1 MAEIPLWQRFLGLLA
16 YLLPWSD
23 ALSFGREIYRLFPS
37 LLVYS
42 EIPAIPILLLQRSIP
57 FGGFLLFLVL
67 FLVVVR
73 NPNVPYYLRFNVLQ
87 AILLD
92 ILLVVLALAFNVLL
106 SPLGNS
112 LMIRTLNNTVFIGAL
127 VLVLYAS
134 IQCVRGKEADLPTL
148 SEAVR
153 MQL

>member
-1 MAEIPLWQRFLGLLA
+1 MAEIPLWPRLLGLLA

-23 ALSFGREIYRLFPS
+23 ALSFGRELYNLFPWIS
-37 LLVYS
+37 YLAL
-42 EIPAIPILLLQRSIP
+42 PATPVLLLERSIP

-134 IQCVRGKEADLPTL
+134 IQCIRGKEADLPTL
-148 SEAVR
+148 SDAVR

>member
-1 MAEIPLWQRFLGLLA
+1 MADIPLWQRLLGLLA

-23 ALSFGREIYRLFPS
+23 ALSFGRELYNLFPWIS
-37 LLVYS
+37 YLAL
-42 EIPAIPILLLQRSIP
+42 PATPVLLLERSIP

-134 IQCVRGKEADLPTL
+134 IQCIRGKEADLPSL
-148 SEAVR
+148 SDAVR

>member
-1 MAEIPLWQRFLGLLA
+1 MAEIPLWQRLLGLLA

-23 ALSFGREIYRLFPS
+23 ALSFGRELYNLFPWVS
-37 LLVYS
+37 YLAL
-42 EIPAIPILLLQRSIP
+42 PATPVLLLERSIP

-134 IQCVRGKEADLPTL
+134 IQCIRGKEADLPTL
-148 SEAVR
+148 SDAVR

>member
-1 MAEIPLWQRFLGLLA
+1 MADIPLWQRLLGLLA

-23 ALSFGREIYRLFPS
+23 ALSFGRELYNLFPWIS
-37 LLVYS
+37 YLAL
-42 EIPAIPILLLQRSIP
+42 PATPVLLLERSIP

>member
-23 ALSFGREIYRLFPS
+23 ALSFGRELYNLFPWIS
-37 LLVYS
+37 YLAL
-42 EIPAIPILLLQRSIP
+42 PATPVLLLERSIP

-92 ILLVVLALAFNVLL
+92 IMLVVLALAFNVLL

-134 IQCVRGKEADLPTL
+134 IQCIRGKEADLPTL

>member
-1 MAEIPLWQRFLGLLA
+1 MSEIPLWQRFLGLLA

-23 ALSFGREIYRLFPS
+23 ALSFGRELYNLFPWIAY
-37 LLVYS
+37 LAL
-42 EIPAIPILLLQRSIP
+42 PATPVLLLERSIP

>member
-1 MAEIPLWQRFLGLLA
+1 MLA

-23 ALSFGREIYRLFPS
+23 ALSFGRELYNLFPWIS
-37 LLVYS
+37 YLAL
-42 EIPAIPILLLQRSIP
+42 PATPVLLLERSIP

-134 IQCVRGKEADLPTL
+134 IQCLRGKEADLPTL

>member
-1 MAEIPLWQRFLGLLA
+1 MAEIPLWQRLLGLLA

-23 ALSFGREIYRLFPS
+23 ALSFGRELYNLFPWVAY
-37 LLVYS
+37 LAL
-42 EIPAIPILLLQRSIP
+42 PATPVLLLERSIP

-67 FLVVVR
+67 FLVVVC

>member
-23 ALSFGREIYRLFPS
+23 ARSFGRELYNLFPWIAY
-37 LLVYS
+37 LAL
-42 EIPAIPILLLQRSIP
+42 PATPVLLLERSIP

>member
-1 MAEIPLWQRFLGLLA
+1 MAEIPLWQRLLGLLA

-23 ALSFGREIYRLFPS
+23 ALSFGRELYNLFPWIAY
-37 LLVYS
+37 LAL
-42 EIPAIPILLLQRSIP
+42 PATPVLLLERSIP

-92 ILLVVLALAFNVLL
+92 ILLVVLALAFNILL

-134 IQCVRGKEADLPTL
+134 IQCLRGKEADLPTL

>member
-1 MAEIPLWQRFLGLLA
+1 M
-16 YLLPWSD
+16 
-23 ALSFGREIYRLFPS
+23 
-37 LLVYS
+37 
-42 EIPAIPILLLQRSIP
+42 LLLERSIP

-134 IQCVRGKEADLPTL
+134 IQCARGREADLPTL

>member
-1 MAEIPLWQRFLGLLA
+1 MAEIPLWQRLLGLLA

-23 ALSFGREIYRLFPS
+23 ALSFGRELYNLFPWIS
-37 LLVYS
+37 YLAL
-42 EIPAIPILLLQRSIP
+42 PATPVLLLERSIP

-73 NPNVPYYLRFNVLQ
+73 NPNMPYYLRFNVLQ

>member
-1 MAEIPLWQRFLGLLA
+1 MAEIPLWQRLLGLLA

-23 ALSFGREIYRLFPS
+23 ALSFGRELYNLFPWIS
-37 LLVYS
+37 YLAL
-42 EIPAIPILLLQRSIP
+42 PATPVLLLERSIP

-127 VLVLYAS
+127 VLVLYSS

>member
-1 MAEIPLWQRFLGLLA
+1 MAEIPLWQRLLGLLA

-23 ALSFGREIYRLFPS
+23 ALSFGRELYNLFPWIS
-37 LLVYS
+37 YLAL
-42 EIPAIPILLLQRSIP
+42 PATPVLLLERSIP

-134 IQCVRGKEADLPTL
+134 IQCARGKEADLPTL

>member
-23 ALSFGREIYRLFPS
+23 ALSFGRELYNLFPWIS
-37 LLVYS
+37 YLAL
-42 EIPAIPILLLQRSIP
+42 PATPVLLLERSIP

-92 ILLVVLALAFNVLL
+92 ILLVLLALAFNVLL

-127 VLVLYAS
+127 VLMLYAS
-134 IQCVRGKEADLPTL
+134 VQCIRGKEADLPTL

>member
-23 ALSFGREIYRLFPS
+23 ALSFGRELYNLFPWIAY
-37 LLVYS
+37 LAL
-42 EIPAIPILLLQRSIP
+42 PATPVLLLERSIP

-134 IQCVRGKEADLPTL
+134 IQCLRGKEADLPTL

>member
-1 MAEIPLWQRFLGLLA
+1 MAEPPLWQRLLGLLA

-23 ALSFGREIYRLFPS
+23 ALNFGREIYGLFPWIQY
-37 LLVYS
+37 LVL
-42 EIPAIPILLLQRSIP
+42 PATPVLLLQRAIP

-73 NPNVPYYLRFNVLQ
+73 NPQVPYFLRFNVLQ

-92 ILLVVLALAFNVLL
+92 IVLVVLSLAFNVLL

-112 LMIRTLNNTVFIGAL
+112 LMLRTLNNTVFIGTL
-127 VLVLYAS
+127 VLVLYALV
-134 IQCVRGKEADLPTL
+134 QCSRGREPDLPSL
-148 SEAVR
+148 SDAVR

>member
-1 MAEIPLWQRFLGLLA
+1 MAEIPLWQRLLGLLA

-23 ALSFGREIYRLFPS
+23 ALSFGRELYNLFPWIS
-37 LLVYS
+37 YLAL
-42 EIPAIPILLLQRSIP
+42 PATPVLLLERSIP

-134 IQCVRGKEADLPTL
+134 IQCLRGKEADLPTL

>member
-1 MAEIPLWQRFLGLLA
+1 MLA

-23 ALSFGREIYRLFPS
+23 ALSFGRELYNLFPWIS
-37 LLVYS
+37 YLAL
-42 EIPAIPILLLQRSIP
+42 PATPVLLLERSIP

>member
-1 MAEIPLWQRFLGLLA
+1 MAEIPLWQRLLGLLA

-23 ALSFGREIYRLFPS
+23 ALSFGRELYNLFPWIAY
-37 LLVYS
+37 LAL
-42 EIPAIPILLLQRSIP
+42 PATPVLLLERSIP

-134 IQCVRGKEADLPTL
+134 IQCLRGKEADLPPL

>member
-1 MAEIPLWQRFLGLLA
+1 MAEIPLWQRLLGLLA

-23 ALSFGREIYRLFPS
+23 ALSFGRELYNLFPWIS
-37 LLVYS
+37 YLALPATPVVLL
-42 EIPAIPILLLQRSIP
+42 ERSIP

-134 IQCVRGKEADLPTL
+134 IQCIRGKEADLPSL

>member
-1 MAEIPLWQRFLGLLA
+1 MSEIPLWQRFLGLLA

-23 ALSFGREIYRLFPS
+23 ALSFGRELYNLFPWIS
-37 LLVYS
+37 YLAL
-42 EIPAIPILLLQRSIP
+42 PATPVLLLERSIP

-148 SEAVR
+148 SDAVR

>member
-23 ALSFGREIYRLFPS
+23 ALSFGRELYNLFPWVAY
-37 LLVYS
+37 LAL
-42 EIPAIPILLLQRSIP
+42 PATPVLLLERSIP

-148 SEAVR
+148 SDAVR

>member
-1 MAEIPLWQRFLGLLA
+1 MAEIPLWQRLLGLLA

-23 ALSFGREIYRLFPS
+23 ALSFGRELYNLFPWIS
-37 LLVYS
+37 YLAL
-42 EIPAIPILLLQRSIP
+42 PATPVLLLERSIP

>member
-1 MAEIPLWQRFLGLLA
+1 MADIPLWQRLLGLLA

-23 ALSFGREIYRLFPS
+23 ALSFGRELYNLFPWIS
-37 LLVYS
+37 YLAL
-42 EIPAIPILLLQRSIP
+42 PATPVLLLERSIP

-127 VLVLYAS
+127 VLMLYAS
-134 IQCVRGKEADLPTL
+134 VQCIRGKEADLPTL

>member
-1 MAEIPLWQRFLGLLA
+1 MAEIPLWQRLLGLLA

-23 ALSFGREIYRLFPS
+23 ALSFGRELYNLFPWIS
-37 LLVYS
+37 YLAL
-42 EIPAIPILLLQRSIP
+42 PATPVLLLERSIP

-134 IQCVRGKEADLPTL
+134 IQCIRGQEADLPTL
-148 SEAVR
+148 SDAVR

>member
-23 ALSFGREIYRLFPS
+23 ALSFGRELYNLFPWIS
-37 LLVYS
+37 YLAL
-42 EIPAIPILLLQRSIP
+42 PATPVLLLERSIP

-148 SEAVR
+148 SDAVR

>member
-23 ALSFGREIYRLFPS
+23 ALSFGRELYNLFPWIS
-37 LLVYS
+37 YLAL
-42 EIPAIPILLLQRSIP
+42 PATPVLLLERSIP

-134 IQCVRGKEADLPTL
+134 IQCLRGKEADLPTL
-148 SEAVR
+148 SEALR

>member
-1 MAEIPLWQRFLGLLA
+1 MAEPPLWQRLLGLLA

-23 ALSFGREIYRLFPS
+23 ALNFGREIYGLFHWIQY
-37 LLVYS
+37 LVL
-42 EIPAIPILLLQRSIP
+42 PATPVLLLQRAIP

-73 NPNVPYYLRFNVLQ
+73 NPQVPYFLRFNVLQ

-92 ILLVVLALAFNVLL
+92 IVLVVLSLAFNVLL

-112 LMIRTLNNTVFIGAL
+112 LMLRTLNNTVFIGTL
-127 VLVLYAS
+127 VLVLYALV
-134 IQCVRGKEADLPTL
+134 QCSRGREPDLPSL

>member
-1 MAEIPLWQRFLGLLA
+1 MAEIPLWQRLLGLLA

-23 ALSFGREIYRLFPS
+23 ALSFGRELYNLFPWIS
-37 LLVYS
+37 YLAL
-42 EIPAIPILLLQRSIP
+42 PATPVLLLERSIP

-92 ILLVVLALAFNVLL
+92 IVLVVLALAFNVLL

-134 IQCVRGKEADLPTL
+134 IQCIRGKEADLPTL
-148 SEAVR
+148 SDAVR

>member
-23 ALSFGREIYRLFPS
+23 ALSFGRELYNLFPWIAY
-37 LLVYS
+37 LAL
-42 EIPAIPILLLQRSIP
+42 PATPVLLLERSIP

-73 NPNVPYYLRFNVLQ
+73 NSNVPYYLRFNVLQ

>member
-16 YLLPWSD
+16 YLLPWSV
-23 ALSFGREIYRLFPS
+23 ALSFGRELYNLFPWIS
-37 LLVYS
+37 YLAL
-42 EIPAIPILLLQRSIP
+42 PATPVLLLERSIP

>member
-1 MAEIPLWQRFLGLLA
+1 MP
-16 YLLPWSD
+16 
-23 ALSFGREIYRLFPS
+23 LSFGRELYNLFTRIAY
-37 LLVYS
+37 LAL
-42 EIPAIPILLLQRSIP
+42 PATPVLLLERSIP

>member
-1 MAEIPLWQRFLGLLA
+1 M
-16 YLLPWSD
+16 PWSD
-23 ALSFGREIYRLFPS
+23 ALSFGRELYNLFPWIS
-37 LLVYS
+37 YLAL
-42 EIPAIPILLLQRSIP
+42 PATPVLLLERSIP

-134 IQCVRGKEADLPTL
+134 IQCIRGKEADLPTL
-148 SEAVR
+148 SDAVR

>member
-1 MAEIPLWQRFLGLLA
+1 MAETPLWQRLLGLLA

-23 ALSFGREIYRLFPS
+23 ALGFGREIYALFPWVS
-37 LLVYS
+37 YLAL
-42 EIPAIPILLLQRSIP
+42 PAAPVLLLQRAIP

-73 NPNVPYYLRFNVLQ
+73 NPQVPYYLRFNVLQ

-112 LMIRTLNNTVFIGAL
+112 LMIQTLNNTVFIGAL
-127 VLVLYAS
+127 VLLLYAVVECS
-134 IQCVRGKEADLPTL
+134 RGREPDLPSL

>member
-1 MAEIPLWQRFLGLLA
+1 MAEIPIWQRLLGVLA

-23 ALSFGREIYRLFPS
+23 ALSFGREMYNLFPWIS
-37 LLVYS
+37 YLAL
-42 EIPAIPILLLQRSIP
+42 PATPVLLLERSIP

-73 NPNVPYYLRFNVLQ
+73 NPQVPYYLRFNVLQ
-87 AILLD
+87 AILVD

-134 IQCVRGKEADLPTL
+134 IQCARGREADLPTL

>member
-1 MAEIPLWQRFLGLLA
+1 MLA

-23 ALSFGREIYRLFPS
+23 ALSFGRELYNLFPWIS
-37 LLVYS
+37 YLAL
-42 EIPAIPILLLQRSIP
+42 PATPVLLLERSIP

-134 IQCVRGKEADLPTL
+134 IQCIRGKEADLPSL

>member
-1 MAEIPLWQRFLGLLA
+1 MAEPPLWQRLLGLLA

-23 ALSFGREIYRLFPS
+23 ALNFGREIYGLFPWIQY
-37 LLVYS
+37 LVL
-42 EIPAIPILLLQRSIP
+42 PATPVLLLQRAIP

-73 NPNVPYYLRFNVLQ
+73 NPQVPYFLRFNVLP

-92 ILLVVLALAFNVLL
+92 IVLVVLSLAFNVLL

-112 LMIRTLNNTVFIGAL
+112 LMLRTLNNTVFIGTL
-127 VLVLYAS
+127 VLVLYALV
-134 IQCVRGKEADLPTL
+134 QCSRGREPDLPSL

>member
-23 ALSFGREIYRLFPS
+23 ALSFGRELYNLFPWIS
-37 LLVYS
+37 YLAL
-42 EIPAIPILLLQRSIP
+42 PATPVLLLERSIP

-134 IQCVRGKEADLPTL
+134 IQCIRGKEADLPTL
-148 SEAVR
+148 SDAVR